1 MSGQL
6 HGVTVTSVH
15 LTVLASSI
23 PVSHLTLPQLCGYNP
38 ASHLPVL
45 CAHKGL
51 RAQLAS
57 GATWIQSCSLQ
68 AKLNNPTHNRW
79 NFVFLLFLYTHPSLL
94 LSICAV
100 QTGSSWHHCIYQ
112 NSHRNSLDTLS
123 QNENVPHKE
132 WPTLLTFWNTKDG
145 FFWGCFVGG
154 PPATRP
160 RWECGHYK
168 VTVEQG
174 WLHLTWQSHTQ
185 ICKSDWVPRN

>member
-94 LSICAV
+94 LSLYLC
-100 QTGSSWHHCIYQ
+100 SSDRI
-112 NSHRNSLDTLS
+112 
-123 QNENVPHKE
+123 
-132 WPTLLTFWNTKDG
+132 LLA
-145 FFWGCFVGG
+145 
-154 PPATRP
+154 P
-160 RWECGHYK
+160 
-168 VTVEQG
+168 
-174 WLHLTWQSHTQ
+174 LHLSKQSQEFTKYTVSKRKCAPQRVTNTSNILKH
-185 ICKSDWVPRN
+185 KGWVILMLLWWRPTRNPP